1 MSAYDMV
8 FASGRLHYLGRAM
21 PATCGRGG
29 VCDDKREGDGATPRG
44 VLRIAAVMYRP
55 DRVTSP
61 GPWAVPIYPG
71 DVWCDDPAHASY
83 NHLCRTPLPAS
94 HEQMRRADPQY
105 DIVMITDWN
114 WPKARPGAGSA
125 IFLHQW
131 RRPGAPTAGCVAV
144 ARPDMHWLAAR
155 AAPGTRLVV
164 R

>member
-1 MSAYDMV
+1 MSAFDMV

-29 VCDDKREGDGATPRG
+29 VCDDKREGDGATPRS
-44 VLRIAAVMYRP
+44 VLRIAAVMFRP

-71 DVWCDDPAHASY
+71 DVWCDDPAHSSY

-94 HEQMRRADPQY
+94 HEQICRADPQY

>member
-1 MSAYDMV
+1 M
-8 FASGRLHYLGRAM
+8 
-21 PATCGRGG
+21 
-29 VCDDKREGDGATPRG
+29 
-44 VLRIAAVMYRP
+44 
-55 DRVTSP
+55 
-61 GPWAVPIYPG
+61 
-71 DVWCDDPAHASY
+71 
-83 NHLCRTPLPAS
+83 HLIINSVRTPLPVS

>member
-1 MSAYDMV
+1 MSAFDMV

-44 VLRIAAVMYRP
+44 VLRIAVVMYRP

>member
-1 MSAYDMV
+1 MSAFDMV
-8 FASGRLHYLGRAM
+8 FTSGRLHYLGRAM

-83 NHLCRTPLPAS
+83 NYLCRRPLPAS

>member
-1 MSAYDMV
+1 MVYD
-8 FASGRLHYLGRAM
+8 SGCLRYLGRAM
-21 PATCGRGG
+21 AATCGRGG
-29 VCDDKREGDGATPRG
+29 VRDEKCEGDGATPRG
-44 VLRIAAVMYRP
+44 ILRIAAVMYRP
-55 DRVTSP
+55 DRLTSP

-83 NHLCRTPLPAS
+83 NQLCRAPMPAS

-105 DIVMITDWN
+105 DIVLITDWN

-131 RRPGAPTAGCVAV
+131 RRPGAHTAGCIAV
-144 ARPDMHWLAAR
+144 ARPDIHWLAVR

>member
-1 MSAYDMV
+1 MSAFDIV

-105 DIVMITDWN
+105 DILMITDWN

>member
-1 MSAYDMV
+1 MSAFDMV

-125 IFLHQW
+125 IFVHQW

-164 R
+164 H

>member
-1 MSAYDMV
+1 MSAFDMV

-83 NHLCRTPLPAS
+83 NHLCRTPFLAS

>member
-1 MSAYDMV
+1 MSAFDIV

-125 IFLHQW
+125 IFLHEW

>member
-1 MSAYDMV
+1 MSAFDMV

-29 VCDDKREGDGATPRG
+29 VCDDKREGDGATPRS
-44 VLRIAAVMYRP
+44 VLRIAAVMFRP

-83 NHLCRTPLPAS
+83 SHLCRTPLPAS

>member
-1 MSAYDMV
+1 MSAFDMV

-44 VLRIAAVMYRP
+44 VLRIAAVMFRP

>member
-1 MSAYDMV
+1 MSAFDMV

-125 IFLHQW
+125 IFLHEW

>member
-1 MSAYDMV
+1 MVYD
-8 FASGRLHYLGRAM
+8 SGRLRYLGRAM
-21 PATCGRGG
+21 AATCGRGG
-29 VCDDKREGDGATPRG
+29 VRDEKREGDGATPRG
-44 VLRIAAVMYRP
+44 ILRIAAVMYRP
-55 DRVTSP
+55 DRLTPP

-83 NHLCRTPLPAS
+83 NQLCRAPMPAS

-105 DIVMITDWN
+105 DIVLITDWN
-114 WPKARPGAGSA
+114 WPKARSGAGSA

-131 RRPGAPTAGCVAV
+131 RRPGAHTAGCIAV
-144 ARPDMHWLAAR
+144 ARPDMHWLAVR

>member
-1 MSAYDMV
+1 MSAFDLV

-125 IFLHQW
+125 IFLHEW

>member
-1 MSAYDMV
+1 MSAFDIV

>member
-1 MSAYDMV
+1 MARPPV
-8 FASGRLHYLGRAM
+8 AFCALLRL
-21 PATCGRGG
+21 C
-29 VCDDKREGDGATPRG
+29 
-44 VLRIAAVMYRP
+44 IRP

-131 RRPGAPTAGCVAV
+131 RRPGAPTAGCVASG
-144 ARPDMHWLAAR
+144 ATGYALAGR
-155 AAPGTRLVV
+155 AGSAGHAACGALIWA
-164 R
+164 

>member
-1 MSAYDMV
+1 MSAFDMV

-44 VLRIAAVMYRP
+44 VLRIAAVMFRP

-83 NHLCRTPLPAS
+83 NHLRRTPLLAS

-144 ARPDMHWLAAR
+144 ARSDIHWLAAR
-155 AAPGTRLVV
+155 AAPGTRFVV